1 MEEGQRYITED
12 EEIARRPFEPS
23 NMPVGSMEQLG
34 QDILRTFARVS
45 DPNVVEYKKVRRRVP
60 IFSTKT
66 VLDKNGNERTVEYI
80 ERWDM
85 QEWELPIVVQPKYHE
100 LISDDISRAFLSDGD
115 LEVYRST
122 ASYCKMVKSFSER
135 YELDLSLHYNN
146 FADENHL
153 LVVSSG
159 AYKGKRV
166 QLAKTSIAETSMR
179 QSSFQTI
186 GQEKKKKG
194 FVGSILN
201 P

>member
-1 MEEGQRYITED
+1 
-12 EEIARRPFEPS
+12 
-23 NMPVGSMEQLG
+23 
-34 QDILRTFARVS
+34 
-45 DPNVVEYKKVRRRVP
+45 
-60 IFSTKT
+60 
-66 VLDKNGNERTVEYI
+66 
-80 ERWDM
+80 
-85 QEWELPIVVQPKYHE
+85 
-100 LISDDISRAFLSDGD
+100 
-115 LEVYRST
+115 
-122 ASYCKMVKSFSER
+122 MVKAFSQR
-135 YELDLSLHYNN
+135 YELDLALHYNN

-194 FVGSILN
+194 FIDSLIN